1 MLSNLPGIVLPL
13 ATVHY
18 VYREK
23 EQKHANGRQQLVD
36 GAIEIWPIAAM
47 QLRRL
52 LMPLLLLLSTDLL

>member
-13 ATVHY
+13 ATVDY

-36 GAIEIWPIAAM
+36 GAIEIWPIARDAA
-47 QLRRL
+47 QT
-52 LMPLLLLLSTDLL
+52 SADATSAASVH